1 MAARGTRAV
10 WAGVVAL
17 VFAAAGPA
25 AAKPVEAKGTIE
37 AATVYRG
44 QALVTRRVEADVPAG
59 SVELVVTDLP
69 AQIVSDSLYAGAE
82 GKVQIR
88 AVRFR
93 TRAVEQE
100 PRPEVR
106 DLDRQIEEAQRSIRQ
121 TQSQVELLRQK
132 RAYLDSLEKFTAA
145 QTSAEMAKGTMKVEA
160 ITGLTEFLFARRE
173 ELSKA
178 TLDIA
183 EKTRALQETLSL
195 LQRRRAELTRATSRT
210 AREAVLFLDAPAA
223 GKLTVRLHYLVTG
236 ASWSPTYN
244 LRSGR
249 DGDRVQLEYN
259 ALVQQMS
266 GEDWEKVRLTLST
279 ASPKMV
285 SEAPILTPLWVTL
298 QAGAPRAPSE
308 GPDLYGGQRAAL
320 GSLNKALEGR
330 GGQAGRPG
338 GLDRDWDINT
348 WANRLQYLD
357 LVGRRDALLAGQEVG
372 SSSEVLSVNYTLTG
386 AISIPSRADQQMI
399 QIASLQLAG
408 TFYYLATPMLSPF
421 VYQHADIVNTSDVAL
436 LAGPVG
442 AYLDGEFK
450 GRGQIPMVAKGQRF
464 TVGFGVD
471 SQLRTGR
478 ELADKTDRV
487 QGGNRMLGFKY
498 RLLIDNYKDQPV
510 KVRLLDRLPDPRG
523 ADIEVTLGDMSD
535 KLSEDKLYLRTIRKM
550 GILRWEVDV
559 PAKSSG
565 AKSRSVEYAFTMEFE
580 RTKHVGEPSATQ
592 VERQKM
598 EFRQQLEMMQRAK

>member
-1 MAARGTRAV
+1 MGTRGTRSV
-10 WAGVVAL
+10 WAGVLAL
-17 VFAAAGPA
+17 GFLAAVPA
-25 AAKPVEAKGTIE
+25 AAKPIEEKGTIE

-44 QALVTRRVEADVPAG
+44 QALVTRRVEADAPAG

-69 AQIVSDSLYAGAE
+69 AQIVPDSLYAGAE

-106 DLDRQIEEAQRSIRQ
+106 DLDRQIEEAQRGVRE

-160 ITGLTEFLFARRE
+160 ITGLTEFLFAQGG

-178 TLDIA
+178 SLDTA
-183 EKTRALQETLSL
+183 EKARGLQEKLSL
-195 LQRRRAELTRATSRT
+195 LQRRRAEVTRATSRT
-210 AREAVLFLDAPAA
+210 AREAVLFLDTPAA

-298 QAGAPRAPSE
+298 QSGAPRAPSE
-308 GPDLYGGQRAAL
+308 GPGLYGGQRAAI
-320 GSLNKALEGR
+320 GSLNKALESR
-330 GGQAGRPG
+330 GQAGRSE

-372 SSSEVLSVNYTLTG
+372 SDSEVLSVNYVLTG
-386 AISIPSRADQQMI
+386 AISIPSRSDQQMI
-399 QIASLQLAG
+399 QIASLRLAG

-523 ADIEVTLGDMSD
+523 ADIEVTLGEMVD

-580 RTKHVGEPSATQ
+580 RSKHVGEPSATE